1 LKWKWT
7 DHVVFQMKER
17 NIQRNYV
24 EKTLSK
30 PDEIVESKNGRK
42 IYQKIFNKRLLR
54 VIVEDNKVITAYF
67 TTKISKY
74 FFGGENK

>member
-1 LKWKWT
+1 MKWKWT

-42 IYQKIFNKRLLR
+42 IYQKVFNKRLLR

-67 TTKISKY
+67 S
-74 FFGGENK
+74 GGENK